1 MIGLAYALK
10 GEIRSML
17 RSADAKP
24 LETAS
29 GAAIY
34 EIEPG
39 ILAYLGG
46 VGKVNAAMST
56 QLFIDRYHPD
66 WIVNAGCAGSFLDLP
81 IGTIVLAK
89 DFVQHDVDTT
99 AMGDPIGLVST
110 VDRVE
115 FPTDEPERLSGI
127 LAAQGVEHQV
137 GRVATGEVFMTKG
150 DRADWVAKTF
160 APALCEMEGGAIAQ
174 VCLRNGV
181 KFTALKT
188 VSDRLC
194 QENNANEY
202 FHYGEAMAKLNGVV
216 APFARALRDAAGR
229 PPRGS
234 GEV

>member
-10 GEIRSML
+10 GEIRSLL
-17 RSADAKP
+17 RSADARP
-24 LETAS
+24 LETAA
-29 GAAIY
+29 GAEVY

-46 VGKVNAAMST
+46 VGKVNAAMSA
-56 QLFIDRYHPD
+56 QLFIDRHHPD
-66 WIVNAGCAGSFLDLP
+66 WIVNAGVAGSFLDLP
-81 IGTIVLAK
+81 IGTIVLAG

-99 AMGDPIGLVST
+99 AMGDPIGMVST

-115 FPTDEPERLSGI
+115 FPTSEPERLSAI
-127 LAAQGVEHQV
+127 LTAQGVAHRV

-160 APALCEMEGGAIAQ
+160 SPMLCEMEGGAIAQ

-181 KFTALKT
+181 KFTALKS

-194 QENNANEY
+194 RENNAEEY
-202 FHYGEAMAKLNGVV
+202 FNYGEAMAKLNGVV
-216 APFARALRDAAGR
+216 LPFARELERQH
-229 PPRGS
+229 
-234 GEV
+234 

>member
-17 RSADAKP
+17 HTADAKP
-24 LETAS
+24 LETVS
-29 GAAIY
+29 GVAIY

-46 VGKVNAAMST
+46 VGKVNAAMSA

-66 WIVNAGCAGSFLDLP
+66 WIVNAGVAGSFLDLP

-99 AMGDPIGLVST
+99 PMGDPIGMVST
-110 VDRVE
+110 VDRVD
-115 FPTDEPERLSGI
+115 FPTSEPERLSAI
-127 LAAQGVEHQV
+127 LTAQGIAHRT
-137 GRVATGEVFMTKG
+137 GRVATGEVFMAKG
-150 DRADWVAKTF
+150 ERADWVAKTF
-160 APALCEMEGGAIAQ
+160 SPTLCEMEGGAIAQ

-181 KFTALKT
+181 KFSALKS

-194 QENNANEY
+194 QANNAEEY
-202 FHYGEAMAKLNGVV
+202 FNYGEAMAKLNAVV
-216 APFARALRDAAGR
+216 LPFVRALA
-229 PPRGS
+229 
-234 GEV
+234 EQ